1 MNKKNDAT
9 VDPFDEV
16 NNMQPWAL
24 LKRSIQNHID
34 LTKDTID
41 YFSIVQT
48 FPAERLD

>member
-1 MNKKNDAT
+1 M
-9 VDPFDEV
+9 DPFDEV

-34 LTKDTID
+34 LTKDAID